1 MKTVKS
7 NNNGTKELPANPV
20 FDLFASSVFNHD
32 VMKKMLP
39 PDVYENVVKA
49 EKGLVKIDPAHA
61 DVIALA
67 MKEWAVSEGAT
78 HYTHWFLPLTGIS
91 AEKHDSFLN
100 LSDVNGVLQS
110 FSGKNLLQGEPD
122 ASSFPSGGLRSTFEA
137 RGYTGW
143 DPMSPAFLW
152 KGGDGLT
159 LCIPSVFFSWTGE
172 ALDTKI
178 PLIRSEIKLQRVIL
192 RLLKHVGIKAS
203 HIYSTVGV
211 EQEFFLISEQ
221 LRDLRPDLVLQE
233 RTVYGLPPARGQELQ
248 DHYLGSIKD
257 PALSFMQELE
267 VEALKLGIPLKT
279 RHNEVAP
286 SQFEIAPIFEK
297 ASKAVDHNILMMELM
312 RRIARRHGMSCLLH
326 EKPFKGSNGS
336 GKHCNWSLMTDTE
349 INLLDPSDTPGNNL
363 HFLILITAI
372 LQAIHEHAILLR
384 ASIGS
389 YSNDCRLGGHEA
401 PPAIIS
407 AYLGE
412 AIETVLNHIEEKGSH
427 SKVYQQEIFDLGI
440 PHMPDLK
447 KDYTDRNRTSPFAFT
462 GNKFEFRA
470 VGSSMNPSFPVTI
483 LNAIVAESLEK
494 ILDEIE
500 SSKKK
505 SLTESAF
512 PVLQKFLKSSKP
524 VRFTGDNY
532 SIDWKKEAKKRKL
545 PFVTKSIEAFQSY
558 LTQATAK
565 ALQGIFTKTEI
576 KSRYE
581 VSCENY
587 LIQLNIDLDLMLDIF
602 NTQIL
607 PAGLEC
613 QKNYAKSIEKVGSKK
628 CKEQLKRLHQLNEQI
643 EAAIKTADGLEKSQV
658 RDFKKLPPQ
667 KILQYVEQTSE
678 KMEHFRDV
686 VDALEKI
693 VDDRLW
699 PLPKYRELLFSL

>member
-1 MKTVKS
+1 M
-7 NNNGTKELPANPV
+7 ANPV
-20 FDLFASSVFNHD
+20 FDYFASSVFNHD

-39 PDVYENVVKA
+39 QDVYENVAKA
-49 EKGLVKIDPAHA
+49 EKGLAKIDPAHA

-67 MKEWAVSEGAT
+67 MKEWAVSHGAT

-100 LSDVNGVLQS
+100 LSEAEGVLQS

-152 KGGDGLT
+152 KGGNGLT

-178 PLIRSEIKLQRVIL
+178 PLIRSEIKLQSAIL
-192 RLLKHVGIKAS
+192 RLLKLVGIKAS

-211 EQEFFLISEQ
+211 EQEFFLIPEE
-221 LRDLRPDLVLQE
+221 LRNLRPDLVLEE
-233 RTVYGLPPARGQELQ
+233 RTVFGLPPARGQELQ

-257 PALSFMQELE
+257 PALSFMQDLE

-297 ASKAVDHNILMMELM
+297 ASKAVDHNILTMELM
-312 RRIARRHGMSCLLH
+312 RRIARRHGLTCLLH
-326 EKPFKGSNGS
+326 EKPFKDANGS
-336 GKHCNWSLMTDTE
+336 GKHCNWSLMTDTG

-363 HFLILITAI
+363 HFLILVTAI
-372 LQAIHEHAILLR
+372 LDAIHEHAILLR

-389 YSNDCRLGGHEA
+389 YSNDFRLGGHEA

-412 AIETVLNHIEEKGSH
+412 AIETVLNHIEETGKH
-427 SKVYQQEIFDLGI
+427 PDALKKEIFNLGI

-462 GNKFEFRA
+462 GTKFEFRA
-470 VGSSMNPSFPVTI
+470 VGSSMNPAFPVTI
-483 LNAIVAESLEK
+483 LNAIVATSLNK

-500 SSKKK
+500 TQK
-505 SLTESAF
+505 T
-512 PVLQKFLKSSKP
+512 PNLQKFLKASKP

-532 SIDWKKEAKKRKL
+532 SIDWKKEASKRKL
-545 PFVTKSIEAFQSY
+545 PFVTKSYEAFNSY
-558 LTQATAK
+558 LTPATAK
-565 ALQGIFTKTEI
+565 ALEGIFTKTEI

-587 LIQLNIDLDLMLDIF
+587 LIQMNIDLELMLDIF

-607 PAGLEC
+607 PAALEY
-613 QKNYAKSIEKVGSKK
+613 QKNMEKSVKGPHQKKRLINLSKQIDEAIKLADELAKSNRKLVEKTT
-628 CKEQLKRLHQLNEQI
+628 Q
-643 EAAIKTADGLEKSQV
+643 
-658 RDFKKLPPQ
+658 
-667 KILQYVEQTSE
+667 
-678 KMEHFRDV
+678 KMEVFRES
-686 VDALEKI
+686 VDGLEKI

>member
-1 MKTVKS
+1 MDT
-7 NNNGTKELPANPV
+7 PPV
-20 FDLFASSVFNHD
+20 FDYFASSVFNHE

-39 PDVYENVVKA
+39 QDVYENVARA
-49 EKGLVKIDPAHA
+49 EKGLAKIDPAHA

-67 MKEWAVSEGAT
+67 MKEWAVSQGAT
-78 HYTHWFLPLTGIS
+78 HYTHWFLPLTGVS

-100 LSDVNGVLQS
+100 LSEAEGVLQS

-152 KGGDGLT
+152 KGGEGLT

-178 PLIRSEIKLQRVIL
+178 PLIRSEIKLQTAIL
-192 RLLKHVGIKAS
+192 RLLKLVGIKAS

-211 EQEFFLISEQ
+211 EQEFFLIPEH
-221 LRDLRPDLVLQE
+221 LRNLRPDLILEE
-233 RTVYGLPPARGQELQ
+233 RTVFGLPPARGQELQ

-257 PALSFMQELE
+257 SALSFMQELE

-297 ASKAVDHNILMMELM
+297 ASIAVDHNILMMELM
-312 RRIARRHGMSCLLH
+312 RRTAKRHGLTCLLH
-326 EKPFKGSNGS
+326 EKPFKDANGS
-336 GKHCNWSLMTDTE
+336 GKHCNWSLMTDTG

-372 LQAIHEHAILLR
+372 LHAIHEHAILLR

-389 YSNDCRLGGHEA
+389 YSNDFRLGGHEA

-412 AIETVLNHIEEKGSH
+412 AIETVLNHIEETGKH
-427 SKVYQQEIFDLGI
+427 PEAFKKEIFNLGI

-462 GNKFEFRA
+462 GTKFEFRA
-470 VGSSMNPSFPVTI
+470 VGSSMNPAFPVTI
-483 LNAIVAESLEK
+483 LNAIVATSLEK

-500 SSKKK
+500 GQK
-505 SLTESAF
+505 T
-512 PVLQKFLKSSKP
+512 PNLQKFLKASKP

-545 PFVTKSIEAFQSY
+545 PFVTKSFEAFQAY
-558 LTQATAK
+558 LTPATAK
-565 ALQGIFTKTEI
+565 ALEGIFTKTEI
-576 KSRYE
+576 KSRFE

-587 LIQLNIDLDLMLDIF
+587 LIQMNIDLDLMLDIF

-607 PAGLEC
+607 PAALEY
-613 QKNYAKSIEKVGSKK
+613 QKDMEKSVKGPHQK
-628 CKEQLKRLHQLNEQI
+628 KRLSQLSKEI
-643 EAAIKTADGLEKSQV
+643 DEAIILADELARSNRKLVEKTTQ
-658 RDFKKLPPQ
+658 
-667 KILQYVEQTSE
+667 
-678 KMEHFRDV
+678 KMEVFRGV
-686 VDALEKI
+686 VDSLEKI

>member
-1 MKTVKS
+1 MKNES
-7 NNNGTKELPANPV
+7 LPSL

-39 PDVYENVVKA
+39 PDVYENVAKA
-49 EKGLVKIDPAHA
+49 EKGLAKIDPAHA

-67 MKEWAVSEGAT
+67 MKEWAVSQGAT

-91 AEKHDSFLN
+91 AEKHDSFLS
-100 LSDVNGVLQS
+100 LSSAEGVLQS

-152 KGGDGLT
+152 KGGEGLT

-178 PLIRSEIKLQRVIL
+178 PLIRSEIKLQSAIL
-192 RLLKHVGIKAS
+192 KLLNLVGIKAS

-211 EQEFFLISEQ
+211 EQEFFLIPEH
-221 LRDLRPDLVLQE
+221 LRNLRPDLVLEE
-233 RTVYGLPPARGQELQ
+233 RTVFGLPPARGQELQ

-257 PALSFMQELE
+257 PALSFMQDLE
-267 VEALKLGIPLKT
+267 IEALKLGIPLKT

-297 ASKAVDHNILMMELM
+297 ASTAVDHNILTMELM
-312 RRIARRHGMSCLLH
+312 RRVARRHGLTCLLH

-349 INLLDPSDTPGNNL
+349 INLLDPSDSPGNNL
-363 HFLILITAI
+363 HFLILVTAI
-372 LQAIHEHAILLR
+372 LHAIHEHAILLR

-412 AIETVLNHIEEKGSH
+412 AIENVLNHIEEKGH
-427 SKVYQQEIFDLGI
+427 HPEVFKKEIFDLGI

-462 GNKFEFRA
+462 GTKFEFRA
-470 VGSSMNPSFPVTI
+470 VGSSMNPAFPITI
-483 LNAIVAESLEK
+483 LNAIVATSLEK
-494 ILDEIE
+494 ILAEIE
-500 SSKKK
+500 SQKKK
-505 SLTESAF
+505 SILESVI
-512 PVLQKFLKSSKP
+512 PVLQKFLKASKP

-532 SIDWKKEAKKRKL
+532 SIDWKKEANKRKL

-558 LTQATAK
+558 LTTATAK
-565 ALQGIFTKTEI
+565 ALQGIFTNTEI

-581 VSCENY
+581 VSAENY
-587 LIQLNIDLDLMLDIF
+587 LVQMNIDLDLMIDIF

-607 PAGLEC
+607 PAALEY
-613 QKNYAKSIEKVGSKK
+613 QKNMTESIKGP
-628 CKEQLKRLHQLNEQI
+628 EQKKRLGFLSQRIDE
-643 EAAIKTADGLEKSQV
+643 AIKTADHLEKSQI
-658 RDFKKLPPQ
+658 RDFKQ
-667 KILQYVEQTSE
+667 KNIVQYVEKTAK
-678 KMEHFRDV
+678 KMEDFRDQ

-699 PLPKYRELLFSL
+699 PLPKYREILFSL

>member
-1 MKTVKS
+1 MK
-7 NNNGTKELPANPV
+7 NGNKPPQV

-39 PDVYENVVKA
+39 QDVYDNVLQA
-49 EKGLVKIDPAHA
+49 EKGLAKIDPAHA

-67 MKEWAVSEGAT
+67 MKEWAVSHGAT

-91 AEKHDSFLN
+91 AEKHDSFLS
-100 LSDVNGVLQS
+100 LSDADGVLQS
-110 FSGKNLLQGEPD
+110 FSGINLLQGEPD

-152 KGGDGLT
+152 KGGEGLST

-178 PLIRSEIKLQRVIL
+178 PLIRSEIKLQSAIL
-192 RLLKHVGIKAS
+192 RLLKEVGIKAA
-203 HIYSTVGV
+203 HIHATVGV
-211 EQEFFLISEQ
+211 EQEFFLIPEH
-221 LRDLRPDLVLQE
+221 LRNLRPDLVLQE

-257 PALSFMQELE
+257 PVLSFMQDLE

-312 RRIARRHGMSCLLH
+312 RRVAGRHGLSCLLH
-326 EKPFKGSNGS
+326 EKPFKDSNGS

-372 LQAIHEHAILLR
+372 LNAIHEHAILLR

-412 AIETVLNHIEEKGSH
+412 AIETVLNHIEEKGPH
-427 SKVYQQEIFDLGI
+427 TQVYKKEIFDLGI

-470 VGSSMNPSFPVTI
+470 VGSSMNPAFPVTI

-494 ILDEIE
+494 ILNEIG

-505 SLTESAF
+505 SFLEAAI
-512 PVLQKFLKSSKP
+512 PILQKFLKSSKP

-532 SIDWKKEAKKRKL
+532 SIDWKKEAKKRNL

-558 LTQATAK
+558 LTPATAK

-576 KSRYE
+576 KSRYG

-587 LIQLNIDLDLMLDIF
+587 MVQMNIDLDLMLDLF

-607 PAGLEC
+607 PAALEY
-613 QKNYAKSIEKVGSKK
+613 QKNMAKSIEKVKTTP
-628 CKEQLKRLHQLNEQI
+628 KEQTKRLRLLTELI
-643 EAAIKTADGLEKSQV
+643 EETLKIANGLEKSQV
-658 RDFKKLPPQ
+658 RKSTQMSPQ
-667 KILQYVEQTSE
+667 NMVKYVTQTSE
-678 KMEHFRDV
+678 KMEVLRES

>member
-1 MKTVKS
+1 MT
-7 NNNGTKELPANPV
+7 NPV
-20 FDLFASSVFNHD
+20 FDYFASSVFNHD

-39 PDVYENVVKA
+39 QDVYENVAKA
-49 EKGLVKIDPAHA
+49 EKGLAKIDPAHA

-67 MKEWAVSEGAT
+67 MKEWAVSHGAT

-100 LSDVNGVLQS
+100 LSEAEGVLQS

-152 KGGDGLT
+152 KGGNGLT

-178 PLIRSEIKLQRVIL
+178 PLIRSEIKLQSAIL
-192 RLLKHVGIKAS
+192 RLLKLVGIKAS

-211 EQEFFLISEQ
+211 EQEFFLIPEE
-221 LRDLRPDLVLQE
+221 LRNLRPDLVLEE
-233 RTVYGLPPARGQELQ
+233 RTVFGLPPARGQELQ

-257 PALSFMQELE
+257 PALSFMQDLE

-312 RRIARRHGMSCLLH
+312 RRIARRHGLTCLLH
-326 EKPFKGSNGS
+326 EKPFKDANGS
-336 GKHCNWSLMTDTE
+336 GKHCNWSLMTDTG

-363 HFLILITAI
+363 HFLILVTAI
-372 LQAIHEHAILLR
+372 LDAIHEHAILLR

-389 YSNDCRLGGHEA
+389 YSNDFRLGGHEA

-412 AIETVLNHIEEKGSH
+412 AIETVLNHIEETGKH
-427 SKVYQQEIFDLGI
+427 PDALKKEIFNLGI

-462 GNKFEFRA
+462 GTKFEFRA
-470 VGSSMNPSFPVTI
+470 VGSSMNPAFPVTI
-483 LNAIVAESLEK
+483 LNAIVATSLNK

-500 SSKKK
+500 TQK
-505 SLTESAF
+505 T
-512 PVLQKFLKSSKP
+512 PNLQKFLKASKP

-532 SIDWKKEAKKRKL
+532 SIDWKKEASKRKL
-545 PFVTKSIEAFQSY
+545 PFVTKSYEAFNSY
-558 LTQATAK
+558 LTPATAK
-565 ALQGIFTKTEI
+565 ALEGIFTKTEI

-587 LIQLNIDLDLMLDIF
+587 LIQMNIDLDLMLDIF

-607 PAGLEC
+607 PAALEY
-613 QKNYAKSIEKVGSKK
+613 QKNMKKSVTGSHQKKRLNNLSKQIDEAIKLADDLAKSNRKLVEKTT
-628 CKEQLKRLHQLNEQI
+628 Q
-643 EAAIKTADGLEKSQV
+643 
-658 RDFKKLPPQ
+658 
-667 KILQYVEQTSE
+667 
-678 KMEHFRDV
+678 KMEVFRES
-686 VDALEKI
+686 VDGLEKI